1 MVVLFDLF
9 DSFIIGR
16 DSWYMLYL
24 TFIIFCLVL
33 TTYFQMS
40 ESSAKLVEGNSY
52 KQHIFVYN
60 RARDFQR
67 CFYTRVV
74 HQLDFQA
81 RINQLRKR

>member
-40 ESSAKLVEGNSY
+40 ERSVNL
-52 KQHIFVYN
+52 
-60 RARDFQR
+60 ARGR
-67 CFYTRVV
+67 
-74 HQLDFQA
+74 
-81 RINQLRKR
+81 